1 MSRGI
6 ETIET
11 VWPTGS
17 SETTIIVSVRNVFRP
32 TPWSTPMISTF
43 WRGATGVAEGL
54 TDGLGSSLGA
64 GGRQVEVRRVGF
76 GRETLV
82 AGVGARRSSASRG

>member
-11 VWPTGS
+11 VLPTGS
-17 SETTIIVSVRNVFRP
+17 SETTIIVSVRSVFRP
-32 TPWSTPMISTF
+32 TPGSTPMSSTF

-54 TDGLGSSLGA
+54 TDGLGSALGPAEGRSKSDGSGSA
-64 GGRQVEVRRVGF
+64 GRPWSPV
-76 GRETLV
+76 
-82 AGVGARRSSASRG
+82 

>member
-17 SETTIIVSVRNVFRP
+17 SDTTIIVSVRNVFRP

-43 WRGATGVAEGL
+43 WRGAVGDGEGA
-54 TDGLGSSLGA
+54 TDGLGSALGPADGRSKSYGSGSA
-64 GGRQVEVRRVGF
+64 GRPWSPV
-76 GRETLV
+76 
-82 AGVGARRSSASRG
+82 